1 MSSKELMKITLLDA
15 WGEPADFQDVPVKET
30 LAQRRRREI
39 TEEKQR
45 PKPVVKRY
53 GQKNFCMKHDSA
65 FDPAYGCLF
74 CQHPEW
80 KHLP

>member
-1 MSSKELMKITLLDA
+1 MSSKELMKITSLDA
-15 WGEPADFQDVPVKET
+15 WGEPADFQDVPAKET

-53 GQKNFCMKHDSA
+53 G
-65 FDPAYGCLF
+65 
-74 CQHPEW
+74 
-80 KHLP
+80 